1 MENKRRTQGANVDPR
16 TRNTLIKA
24 HLLLAAFLAPMVLLV
39 AISGGLFLLGVEGSY
54 DVTPTTLPFGA
65 TLDPESPTLDDDL
78 RRVFDNAGID
88 YDFERIGATT
98 GTSEIHGDHTH
109 DDTPAESAGDDGH
122 HDTPADSPSDDGHH
136 HGSADD
142 NGDGHHH
149 DTPDDSGMEQESEAA
164 PESTT
169 VTTLITY
176 PTSRTNY
183 QVTIA
188 ADGSLEAKRRVPS
201 LQKRMIE
208 LHRGQGPALFKHFQ
222 RLMALGLLA
231 IVTIGLIM
239 GLTSPALR
247 TTTLATAAAGL
258 LLFLL
263 LTLLA

>member
-1 MENKRRTQGANVDPR
+1 MDPR

-24 HLLLAAFLAPMVLLV
+24 HLLFAAFLAPMVLLV

-88 YDFERIGATT
+88 YDFERIGVTT
-98 GTSEIHGDHTH
+98 GTAEIHGDHTH
-109 DDTPAESAGDDGH
+109 DDTPAESAGDGGH

-136 HGSADD
+136 HGSADES
-142 NGDGHHH
+142 DGHHH

-169 VTTLITY
+169 VTTLTTY